1 MRLTNEESGA
11 RLAIWVFLREDN
23 CGGVVTL
30 DTVDPREVE
39 LDRVDWEDRS
49 MSAGV
54 SDDNVLGMPTYTR
67 KEGGSVRQMYSKSRY
82 RGC

>member
-39 LDRVDWEDRS
+39 LDRVDWEDRL

-54 SDDNVLGMPTYTR
+54 SNDNVFGYANLY
-67 KEGGSVRQMYSKSRY
+67 KEGGRFGKTNVFKVTL
-82 RGC
+82 